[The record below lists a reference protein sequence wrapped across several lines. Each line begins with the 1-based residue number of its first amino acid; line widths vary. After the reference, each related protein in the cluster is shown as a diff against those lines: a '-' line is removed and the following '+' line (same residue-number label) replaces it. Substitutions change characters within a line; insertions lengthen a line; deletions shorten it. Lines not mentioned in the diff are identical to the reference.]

1 VQLAELVFRRGALKG
16 QDMSIQGPTS
26 LVTANMDMEQ
36 TYRVPTAGCFGAGM
50 DQSHALPTLEGVDQL
65 HTHYGSVPEMQAS
78 EPSPEGPDFRAG
90 GMPTEVFLPQD
101 QWSFPRNTGACP
113 EGPDFRSGQLASA
126 DMACAPQELQPLPTN
141 IIPGTQAW
149 DQPVGTCAVPMI
161 QSWDSM
167 PGMDGSLRAK
177 SMQSQTLGSRRLGS
191 DLASVHQAALPTQVW
206 DSIPAVE
213 AACDHQPMQTQAWDS
228 VGTANTF
235 VHSQNLEHAALPTQ
249 GWDQMAGM
257 TSLPFGF
264 CSSIKSSGGNMET
277 AMLPELPLRKTPGHD
292 VRVRE
297 PVGSQVCLSRSFSQ
311 NFRGSSQRIVTPTTP
326 AAKSSGIFLP
336 QDCVQASSA
345 RLPCQMKQSA
355 AGLEAPTPPVPTQIS
370 NASVS
375 GRQMSYRSRAGSS
388 AMVSASNDSW
398 RLPARKYPFVGG
410 SLQLPVRQHSQ
421 TRPLV
426 RETTPPPA
434 SLVGGS
440 LQLPVRQLSQTRP
453 LVRETTPPPAYNRD
467 VTPSPAYRRDATPPP
482 AYQLVRA
489 PSPSYIRDPTPPP
502 AYRQQLQATPASTPH
517 YPLNPLVSPDG
528 ASTPRMFGRMV
539 GSPAGQQQQQQKQ
552 QMQQLQPQLQQPQ
565 SMPIC
570 SGHASER
577 SASSPPLGMG
587 GSEGSASRSSSFVVP
602 KGSLGPYRSEH
613 DGGMLF
619 RTLDRNRDGM
629 ITAQEVT
636 DWMSSS
642 RQHHWTQLPPGMSPV
657 EPWSARVPTAAS
669 QKCMTPPRNRSRTRR
684 SHDSKWL
691 LCCSNN

>member
-1 VQLAELVFRRGALKG
+1 
-16 QDMSIQGPTS
+16 
-26 LVTANMDMEQ
+26 
-36 TYRVPTAGCFGAGM
+36 
-50 DQSHALPTLEGVDQL
+50 
-65 HTHYGSVPEMQAS
+65 
-78 EPSPEGPDFRAG
+78 
-90 GMPTEVFLPQD
+90 
-101 QWSFPRNTGACP
+101 
-113 EGPDFRSGQLASA
+113 
-126 DMACAPQELQPLPTN
+126 
-141 IIPGTQAW
+141 
-149 DQPVGTCAVPMI
+149 
-161 QSWDSM
+161 
-167 PGMDGSLRAK
+167 
-177 SMQSQTLGSRRLGS
+177 
-191 DLASVHQAALPTQVW
+191 
-206 DSIPAVE
+206 
-213 AACDHQPMQTQAWDS
+213 
-228 VGTANTF
+228 
-235 VHSQNLEHAALPTQ
+235 
-249 GWDQMAGM
+249 
-257 TSLPFGF
+257 
-264 CSSIKSSGGNMET
+264 
-277 AMLPELPLRKTPGHD
+277 MLPELPLRKTPGYN
-292 VRVRE
+292 VRVGE
-297 PVGSQVCLSRSFSQ
+297 PVGSQVCLSQSFPQ
-311 NFRGSSQRIVTPTTP
+311 NFRGSSQRALTPTP
-326 AAKSSGIFLP
+326 QAAQSSGIFLP

-345 RLPCQMKQSA
+345 RLPRQMKQSA

-434 SLVGGS
+434 
-440 LQLPVRQLSQTRP
+440 
-453 LVRETTPPPAYNRD
+453 YNRD

-517 YPLNPLVSPDG
+517 YPLNPLVAPDG